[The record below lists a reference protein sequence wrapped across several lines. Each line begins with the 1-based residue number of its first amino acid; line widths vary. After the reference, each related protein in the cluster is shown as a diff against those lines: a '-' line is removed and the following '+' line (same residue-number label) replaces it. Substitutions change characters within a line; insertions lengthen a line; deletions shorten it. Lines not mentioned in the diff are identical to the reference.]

1 MEIRVFNMQLEH
13 LGIVD
18 EIASAILNIRYFAVG
33 NIKILAPATKNNL
46 KLLVDGNILVLHDG
60 TAAYTDADGGEW
72 RRASVIKYT
81 HIEKDNQGEEQVEA
95 QGYAL
100 SYWLDKRVIT
110 PQLVTTATIQNIIN
124 AQIKRNCGSSASTK
138 RRFERFSILQQA
150 SFGGTAVSYSNDAYI
165 SLGTEVKALAQS
177 GKLGYDI
184 LVNERQRQ
192 YGFYL
197 YKGTDRTVGN
207 AAGLKPCI
215 FSSEFDNIN
224 SRSYEYSSENY
235 KNFIYLIGKKTDEE
249 TAEPVV
255 TRDGEGAAGLSLEEV
270 AQESD
275 INRTYTDD
283 AGEQQTITLATY
295 KNMLSSQSVTELAG
309 YDANVNFDSAINIT
323 ANLRYKS
330 DFDIGD
336 RVTCQERDWGIRLD
350 ARITEVSET
359 WQKGTHT
366 IEVVFGEST
375 PTLIEKI
382 RKVR

>member
-350 ARITEVSET
+350 TRITEVSET

>member
-1 MEIRVFNMQLEH
+1 MEIRVFNMQLEP
-13 LGIVD
+13 LGVVD
-18 EIASAILNIRYFAVG
+18 EIASAILNIKYFAVG
-33 NIKILAPATKNNL
+33 SIKILAPATKNNL

-60 TAAYTDADGGEW
+60 TAAYTDADSSEW

-81 HIEKDNQGEEQVEA
+81 HIEKDNQGEEQIEA
-95 QGYAL
+95 QGYTL
-100 SYWLDKRVIT
+100 SYWLNKRVIT

-124 AQIKRNCGSSASTK
+124 TQIKRNCGSSASEK

-150 SFGGTAVSYSNDAYI
+150 NFGGTAVSYSNDAFT

-184 LVNERQRQ
+184 LVNERRRQ

-207 AAGLKPCI
+207 TAGLKPCI

-235 KNFIYLIGKKTDEE
+235 KNFMYLIGKKTDEE
-249 TAEPVV
+249 TTEPVV
-255 TRDGEGAAGLSLEEV
+255 TRDGEGATGLSLEEV

-295 KNMLSSQSVTELAG
+295 KNMLSSQSITELAG
-309 YDANVNFDSAINIT
+309 YDVNVNFDSAINIT

-366 IEVVFGEST
+366 TEVVFGEST

>member
-1 MEIRVFNMQLEH
+1 MEIRAFNLALEP

-18 EIASAILNIRYFAVG
+18 EVASTIFNIRYFAVG
-33 NIKILAPATKNNL
+33 NISILAPATKNNL
-46 KLLVDGNILVLHDG
+46 KLLVEGNIVTIHDG
-60 TAAYTDADGGEW
+60 TVAYVDSGGNEW
-72 RRASVIKYT
+72 RRAAVIKYT
-81 HIEKDNQGEEQVEA
+81 HIAKDEQGEEQIEA
-95 QGYAL
+95 QGYTL
-100 SYWLDKRVIT
+100 SYWLDKRVIS
-110 PQLVTTATIQNIIN
+110 PQLVCNDTCQNIIN
-124 AQIKRNCGSSASTK
+124 AQVKRNCGSSASTK
-138 RRFERFSILQQA
+138 RRFERFTILEQENY
-150 SFGGTAVSYSNDAYI
+150 GGTAVSYSNEAYI
-165 SLGTEVKALAQS
+165 SLGVEVKALAQA

-184 LVNERQRQ
+184 LVNEKAKT

-235 KNFIYLIGKKTDEE
+235 KNFLYLIGKASNEE
-249 TAEPVV
+249 TVAPVV
-255 TRDGEGAAGLSLEEV
+255 TRDGEGLTGLRLEEV
-270 AQESD
+270 ALESD
-275 INRTYTDD
+275 INRSYTDD
-283 AGEQQTITLATY
+283 AGQQQTIALATY
-295 KNMLSSQSVTELAG
+295 KNMLSSQSITELAG
-309 YDANVNFDSAINIT
+309 YDANVNFNSSINIT
-323 ANLRYKS
+323 SNLQYRR

-350 ARITEVSET
+350 ARITEVSEV

-375 PTLIEKI
+375 PSLIDKI